1 MASIQRRVTSKGVAY
16 IIKYY
21 DLSGQRKSKT
31 KYCSYEEAESW
42 ADALEERRQ
51 VRRQKIDTGE
61 YFNAPKKIL
70 LSTAIADYKHSV
82 SAHKAKATQKIETWV
97 FSKLEDSVDD
107 RSLSTINL
115 KLMEKYVA
123 DRVSDGISPVSL
135 GIQIRTLKAFFNHQ
149 IKYGL
154 MEKNPTHGLKL
165 PKPPKKKI
173 RFLSQDEI
181 ETFLGKV
188 DNPDYHDLFVTYLN
202 TGARHNELLPDSF
215 TWDDVDLK
223 GRRLQLTGKGSS
235 GYVPMNNIVHEIL
248 SRRKASGLEY
258 PFPMSYSYLYK
269 KFKKYMKKAEIDNV
283 TLHDLRKTFGSLLI
297 AQKVDIFRVSKL
309 LRHSSVT
316 VTESHYIE
324 ILDRDLEDTVKK
336 LDELFK
342 PEKELDKEEAA
353 S

>member
-21 DLSGQRKSKT
+21 KLSGRRGT
-31 KYCSYEEAESW
+31 ITLYGTYEEAQSW
-42 ADALEERRQ
+42 ADALDERRA
-51 VRRQKIDTGE
+51 VRKKKIATGE
-61 YFNAPKKIL
+61 HFSAPVTTL
-70 LSTAIADYKHSV
+70 LSAAIADYKHAV
-82 SAHKAKATQKIETWV
+82 SARKAKATQKIETWV
-97 FSKLEDSVDD
+97 FKTFEDSVDD
-107 RSLSTINL
+107 MPLSAINL
-115 KLMEKYVA
+115 KLMERYVA
-123 DRVSDGISPVSL
+123 DRINVHKVDLSSL

-154 MEKNPTHGLKL
+154 MDRNPTQGLKL

-181 ETFLGKV
+181 ETFLSKV

-202 TGARHNELLPDSF
+202 TGARHNELLPGSF
-215 TWDDVDLK
+215 TWEDIDLK

-269 KFKKYMKKAEIDNV
+269 KFKKYMKKAKIDGV

-316 VTESHYIE
+316 VTEAHYID
-324 ILDRDLEDTVKK
+324 ILDRDLEETVGV

-342 PEKELDKEEAA
+342 KEED
-353 S
+353 

>member
-1 MASIQRRVTSKGVAY
+1 MASIQKKITTKGTAY
-16 IIKYY
+16 VITYY
-21 DLSGQRKSKT
+21 NLSGRRRSKT
-31 KYCSYEEAESW
+31 VYCTYEEAVEW
-42 ADALEERRQ
+42 ERRLEERKQARKLASNAGENFHVS
-51 VRRQKIDTGE
+51 VRVM
-61 YFNAPKKIL
+61 
-70 LSTAIADYKHSV
+70 LSTSMKDYLHSV
-82 SAHKAKATQKIETWV
+82 SSHKAPATKKIEEWV
-97 FSKLEDSVDD
+97 FASFQAAVDD
-107 RSLSTINL
+107 LPLAEINL
-115 KLMEKYVA
+115 KLMEGYVA
-123 DRVSDGISPVSL
+123 DRIYKDKISPTSL
-135 GIQIRTLKAFFNHQ
+135 GMEIRTLKAFFNHQ
-149 IKYGL
+149 MKYGL
-154 MEKNPTHGLKL
+154 IERNPTAGLKL
-165 PKPPKKKI
+165 PKPEKKKI

-181 ETFLGKV
+181 EKFLSKV

-202 TGARHNELLPDSF
+202 TGARHNELLPESF

-269 KFKKYMKKAEIDNV
+269 KFKKYMKKAKIEDV

-316 VTESHYIE
+316 VTESHYID
-324 ILDRDLEDTVKK
+324 ILDRDLEETVGV
-336 LDELFK
+336 
-342 PEKELDKEEAA
+342 LDKLFATKEKAT